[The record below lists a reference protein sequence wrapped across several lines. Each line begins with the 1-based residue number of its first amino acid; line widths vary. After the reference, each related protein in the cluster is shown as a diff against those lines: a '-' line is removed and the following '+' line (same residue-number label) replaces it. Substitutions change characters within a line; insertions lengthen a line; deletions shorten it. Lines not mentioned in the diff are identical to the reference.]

1 MITLE
6 STIRPKSIAP
16 RLIRLAVTPVAS
28 ITLAAKSIDSGIAS
42 ATISPPR
49 RLPSSASRTTMTR
62 TPPVDQVVQHRA
74 QRLVDQVGAVVE
86 RLDRHARRAGCFWS
100 SVDLLL
106 DVGRRPRRPF
116 SPMSI
121 ITSPVTISPWPSR
134 VTSPARIIGAGWT
147 LATSRDRHRDAV
159 ALVDDDRGDVVDV
172 VRLAHAA
179 DVPRLALVD
188 EVAAADVGVVRS
200 AAR

>member
-28 ITLAAKSIDSGIAS
+28 MTLAAKSIDSGIAS
-42 ATISPPR
+42 ATIRPPR
-49 RLPSSASRTTMTR
+49 MLPSSTSRIDDDQHAAL
-62 TPPVDQVVQHRA
+62 DQVVQHRVEG
-74 QRLVDQVGAVVE
+74 LVDQVGAVVE
-86 RLDRHARRAGCFWS
+86 RLDRHARRAGS
-100 SVDLLL
+100 S
-106 DVGRRPRRPF
+106 GARRSRALTSSTTRRPF

-147 LATSRDRHRDAV
+147 LRHVADRHRDAV
-159 ALVDDDRGDVVDV
+159 ALVDDDRRDVLDV
-172 VRLAHAA
+172 VRLALAP

-188 EVAAADVGVVRS
+188 EVAAADVRVVAT